1 MVEIKKLKTKTTK
14 TVLITSYLEGQ
25 KILETSN
32 LDFRKYKNNFL
43 PKLVYLNKKKHKK
56 E

>member
-1 MVEIKKLKTKTTK
+1 MEIKKLKIKTTK

-25 KILETSN
+25 KILVISN
-32 LDFRKYKNNFL
+32 LDFRKYKKIFL
-43 PKLVYLNKKKHKK
+43 PKLVDLNKKKHKK